1 LSTRSVR
8 TYVLKLRL
16 VSQFKLMRHFT
27 QCFSVCDLLKATID
41 ELYRIG
47 VMIFSIL
54 DLLCKTS
61 TILSRTCTDIE
72 TSSARFVIG
81 TKFIRTS
88 SIVPIMKPI

>member
-1 LSTRSVR
+1 
-8 TYVLKLRL
+8 
-16 VSQFKLMRHFT
+16 
-27 QCFSVCDLLKATID
+27 
-41 ELYRIG
+41 
-47 VMIFSIL
+47 MIFSIL